1 MSWDDFNPTL
11 TNPGTGEEFSALH
24 FAAMNGYRSMPII
37 QYYQQEIKFT
47 EFQDSGPH
55 DINPLDKEK
64 SYTPMILA
72 TMRGNMDVVMYYMM
86 NLNEKVWNRKTDP
99 EIELLKNSTLL
110 HVAALVG
117 NSQIFQ
123 LLIRNVTE
131 KMPIDGGG
139 RNPLHFS
146 ALKGHF
152 NVSKILLDY
161 LKVA

>member
-1 MSWDDFNPTL
+1 MKVRILPFL
-11 TNPGTGEEFSALH
+11 TT
-24 FAAMNGYRSMPII
+24 IT
-37 QYYQQEIKFT
+37 QQTARLKNFLR
-47 EFQDSGPH
+47 GW
-55 DINPLDKEK
+55 LLVLRLKEGLVECATVCVK
-64 SYTPMILA
+64 SEVILMILA
-72 TMRGNMDVVMYYMM
+72 IMRGNMDVIMYYMM
-86 NLNEKVWNRKTDP
+86 NLDEKVWNRKSDP
-99 EIELLKNSTLL
+99 EIETLKNSTLL

-123 LLIRNVTE
+123 LLIHNVTE

-152 NVSKILLDY
+152 SVSKILLDY

>member
-1 MSWDDFNPTL
+1 
-11 TNPGTGEEFSALH
+11 
-24 FAAMNGYRSMPII
+24 
-37 QYYQQEIKFT
+37 
-47 EFQDSGPH
+47 
-55 DINPLDKEK
+55 
-64 SYTPMILA
+64 
-72 TMRGNMDVVMYYMM
+72 MDVIMYYMM
-86 NLNEKVWNRKTDP
+86 NLDEKVWNRKSDP
-99 EIELLKNSTLL
+99 EIETLKNSTLL

-123 LLIRNVTE
+123 LLIHNVTE